1 MLFNKSIAAPLL
13 ALPRP
18 AKRIVVIALDV
29 LLVLISVWVAFY
41 LRIDQTSLPQAQQ
54 QYVYL
59 LAPVLAVPVFV
70 RFGLYRAIFRYTG
83 MAALAST
90 AKAVGIYALLFFVAL
105 LFFKW
110 EGVPRTLGL
119 IQPLLF
125 LLLVGSSR
133 AIARFWLAGWSSK
146 SRHAVGRLLIYGAGE
161 AGVETASALAVAR
174 QFVLLGFIDDDKTK
188 TGRSINGV
196 DIMGPAEVANAVER
210 MGVTDILL
218 AMPALDRASRNQI
231 IARLRGLQVHVRTL
245 PGMGDLASGR
255 VTIRDFQELD
265 IEDLLGRSP
274 VPPDSTL
281 LAKNLAGK
289 TVLVTGAGGSI
300 GSELC
305 RQIMLERPRQL
316 VLVEHNEFGLYTI
329 HRELEGL
336 CAEQE
341 LPVVLVPLLA
351 SVGNFGRLKE
361 ICQLYRPATVYHAA
375 AYKHVPL
382 VESNPS
388 EGVLNNVFGTLN
400 MARAAMESGAAHF
413 VLVSTD
419 KAVRPTNV
427 MGATKRMAEL
437 VLQALAASASVRFL
451 LPDGSQSGE
460 IQNNTVF
467 AMVRFGNVLGSSGSV
482 VPLFRK
488 QLLEGGPLTVT
499 HEEVTRYFM
508 TIPEAA
514 QLVLQAGAMAQ
525 GGDVF
530 VLDMGSPIKIIDL
543 ARRMAQLSG
552 LTLRDEQNPEGDIE
566 IRITGL
572 RPGEILYEELLIGD
586 NPEATAHE
594 RIMKAREDFVSW
606 RQLAPVLVEMRHA
619 AIQNNETTMKT
630 ILTQL
635 VQGYGPQSASV
646 AEDAV
651 QI

>member
-1 MLFNKSIAAPLL
+1 MPLSRFATPLL

-18 AKRIVVIALDV
+18 AKRLVVVALD
-29 LLVLISVWVAFY
+29 LVLALVSVWAAFY
-41 LRIDQTSLPQAQQ
+41 LRIDQTGLPQLQQ
-54 QYVYL
+54 KYVYL
-59 LAPVLAVPVFV
+59 LAPLLAIPIFV

-83 MAALAST
+83 MAALATT
-90 AKAVGIYALLFFVAL
+90 AKAVGLYTLLFFFAL
-105 LFFKW
+105 LWFNW
-110 EGVPRTLGL
+110 QGVPRSVGL

-125 LLLVGSSR
+125 LLLVGGSR
-133 AIARFWLAGWSSK
+133 AIARFWLAGWSRK
-146 SRHAVGRLLIYGAGE
+146 ARNATGRLLIYGAGE
-161 AGVETASALAVAR
+161 AGVQTASALGVAR
-174 QFVLLGFIDDDKTK
+174 HFVLLGFIDDDKAK
-188 TGRSINGV
+188 AGGSINGV
-196 DIMGPAEVANAVER
+196 DIMAPDEVADAVER

-218 AMPALDRASRNQI
+218 AMPSLERMRRNEI
-231 IARLRGLQVHVRTL
+231 IASLRELPVHVRSL

-255 VTIRDFQELD
+255 VTTQDFQELD
-265 IEDLLGRSP
+265 VEDLLGRPP
-274 VPPDSTL
+274 VPPDSIL

-305 RQIMLERPRQL
+305 RQILMEKPRQL

-336 CAEQE
+336 CAEHA
-341 LPVVLVPLLA
+341 LPVEVIPLLA
-351 SVGNFGRLKE
+351 SVGNFGRLRE

-382 VESNPS
+382 VESNPA

-400 MARAAMESGAAHF
+400 MARAAMESEAAHF

-437 VLQALAASASVRFL
+437 VLQALAASSSVVFH
-451 LPDGSQSGE
+451 LPDGSQST
-460 IQNNTVF
+460 QVRNHTLF

-488 QLLEGGPLTVT
+488 QLRDGGPLTVT

-514 QLVLQAGAMAQ
+514 QLVLQAGAMAN

-530 VLDMGSPIKIIDL
+530 VLDMGKPMKIIDL

-552 LTLRDEQNPEGDIE
+552 LTLRDDRNPCGDIE
-566 IRITGL
+566 IKITGL
-572 RPGEILYEELLIGD
+572 RPGEKLYEELLIGD
-586 NPEATAHE
+586 NPEGTAHE
-594 RIMKAREDFVSW
+594 RIMKAREDFVVW
-606 RQLAPVLVEMRHA
+606 PELAPVLVEMRQA
-619 AIQNNETTMKT
+619 ATQNNEAVIKN
-630 ILTQL
+630 ILKQF
-635 VQGYGPQSASV
+635 VHGYSPP
-646 AEDAV
+646 AV
-651 QI
+651 DD